1 MRIERGAIYKIG
13 QKTFGV
19 IEVDIDQTR
28 VKLVELNP
36 RTPEGRVD
44 ITMTGPALVELLTKQ
59 KVDEEYQT
67 AR

>member
-19 IEVDIDQTR
+19 IEVDVDQTR

-44 ITMTGPALVELLTKQ
+44 ITMTGQALVELLAQQ
-59 KVDEEYQT
+59 KVEGLKD
-67 AR
+67 

>member
-19 IEVDIDQTR
+19 IEVDVDQTR

-44 ITMTGPALVELLTKQ
+44 ITMTGQALVELLTQQ
-59 KVDEEYQT
+59 KVDG
-67 AR
+67 

>member
-19 IEVDIDQTR
+19 IEVDVDQTR

-44 ITMTGPALVELLTKQ
+44 ITMTGQALVELLAQQ
-59 KVDEEYQT
+59 KVEEFKD
-67 AR
+67 